1 MTYKE
6 DRDTVK
12 ENLAL
17 KTKQGVYPER
27 LWEK

>member
-12 ENLAL
+12 QNLAL
-17 KTKQGVYPER
+17 KTKSGVYPEK